1 MNRVP
6 FIDIHTHFRKFNPE
20 NIVVRNVFPGDVFE
34 DFEGCNYYSVGLHPW
49 KIKTPEENDIMLNRI
64 EIALESEHV
73 CFVGECGLDKK
84 VETDFKEQVR
94 VFWLQAILAEKYKR
108 PLLIHCVKA
117 YNEIFELHK
126 KMHPEMPWIM
136 HGYNGNIQITE
147 QLAKRG
153 IFFSFGKSLFNENS
167 KSLES
172 LRYLPLE
179 KIFLETDEFEGE
191 IEQVYEKA
199 ASLKSIS
206 VEVLKTEVRNNFSR
220 IESSFIERF

>member
-1 MNRVP
+1 
-6 FIDIHTHFRKFNPE
+6 
-20 NIVVRNVFPGDVFE
+20 
-34 DFEGCNYYSVGLHPW
+34 
-49 KIKTPEENDIMLNRI
+49 
-64 EIALESEHV
+64 
-73 CFVGECGLDKK
+73 
-84 VETDFKEQVR
+84 
-94 VFWLQAILAEKYKR
+94 
-108 PLLIHCVKA
+108 
-117 YNEIFELHK
+117 
-126 KMHPEMPWIM
+126 MPWIM

-147 QLAKRG
+147 QLAKWG

-167 KSLES
+167 KSVES

-191 IEQVYEKA
+191 IEQIYEKA